1 MSTRLNDAVANWN
14 AEGQPTPSEAG
25 INPGDVISNWEDFG
39 EHVFDYNFP
48 DFAGDSSLKDLISS
62 AVDLHKQMDER
73 EKELAA
79 QGMRLEA
86 LSLAIGKR
94 MNVSLR

>member
-14 AEGQPTPSEAG
+14 ADGPLTPSEAG
-25 INPGDVISNWEDFG
+25 ITPSDVISNWEEFG
-39 EHVFDYNFP
+39 ETVFDYNFP

-86 LSLAIGKR
+86 LSLAISKH
-94 MNVSLR
+94 MKLV